1 LAFTIDCYNIK
12 SQAKTRLNKDRER
25 REKAHAHENDHHM
38 MSTDRTKKK
47 ALFIAWAPYSRRSES
62 LVQELDMELR
72 LIHHLKFQRPLY
84 APFKYVL
91 QAIHT
96 LALCLRERPRVVF
109 VQDPPIF
116 AGFSVYLYTLLAQ
129 VLFRPRVKAGYVID
143 AHTGAFLH
151 PWWKHFRWLQKI
163 VYRHAIAVIATNR
176 TLAERAQS
184 WRANGIAIAGPPIE
198 IPPGEA
204 MDLSDR
210 FNLVMI
216 NSFSDDEPLAEV
228 IEAVASQ
235 PEVHLY
241 VTGNVRK
248 APGGMVENKPDNV
261 TFTGF
266 LPNDDY
272 LKLLRGADA
281 VMALTYEDYTLQLGG
296 MEAMAA
302 GKPLITSDLSFLR
315 EYFSQGTVHVPNHAR
330 GVRTGIQQMQR
341 NRERLKT
348 EVAGLQRLHKQE
360 WLAESQQ
367 LLELIAI

>member
-1 LAFTIDCYNIK
+1 
-12 SQAKTRLNKDRER
+12 
-25 REKAHAHENDHHM
+25 
-38 MSTDRTKKK
+38 MSTDKNEQKNI
-47 ALFIAWAPYSRRSES
+47 FIAWAPYSRRSES

-72 LIHHLKFQRPLY
+72 LIHHLQFQRPLY

-91 QAIHT
+91 QAFHT
-96 LALCLRERPRVVF
+96 MALCLRERPRVVF

-116 AGFSVYLYTLLAQ
+116 ASFTVYLYSLLARL
-129 VLFRPRVKAGYVID
+129 LFRCKTGYVID

-151 PWWKHFRWLQKI
+151 PWWKPFRGLQKI
-163 VYRHAIAVIATNR
+163 VYRRALAVIATNR
-176 TLAERAQS
+176 TLAERVQS
-184 WRANGIAIAGPPIE
+184 WRANGIALAGPPIE
-198 IPPGEA
+198 IPKGDA

-210 FNLVMI
+210 FNLVLI

-228 IEAVASQ
+228 LEAVAGQ
-235 PEVHLY
+235 PDVQLY

-248 APGGMVENKPDNV
+248 APGGMIENKPDNV

-266 LPNDDY
+266 LPEDDY

-296 MEAMAA
+296 MEAVAA

-315 EYFSQGTVHVPNHAR
+315 EYFSLGTVHVPNHAR
-330 GVRTGIQQMQR
+330 GVRAGIQEMRQ
-341 NRERLKT
+341 NRERLQR
-348 EVAGLQRLHKQE
+348 EVADLQRLHEQE
-360 WLAESQQ
+360 WLTKSQQ